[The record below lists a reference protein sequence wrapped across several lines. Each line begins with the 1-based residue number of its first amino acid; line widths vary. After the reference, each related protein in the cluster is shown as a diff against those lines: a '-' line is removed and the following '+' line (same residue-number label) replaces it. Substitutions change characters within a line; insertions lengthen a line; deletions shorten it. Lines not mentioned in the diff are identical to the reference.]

1 MIKFIEEIGKYM
13 ILLRAL
19 FHRPEK
25 FSMYWKETMRQM
37 LDIGIGSI
45 IIVGIVSTFVGAVT
59 AVQFSNQIINLD
71 IIPMWWLGYIVRDS
85 MVLELAPTITG
96 LLLAGKIGSNI
107 SSELGT
113 MRISEQIDALEIM
126 GVNTPAYLI
135 GPKIIAGVFVMPLL
149 VTMAVS
155 LGIVGGM
162 LSGVIGNYY
171 SVIEYVRGNQD
182 SFEPYFATLML
193 MKSAVFGFI
202 ITSVSCYYGY
212 NVKGGALQ
220 IGKASTKAVVNS
232 CIIIIIANFLIAF
245 LFLRYR

>member
-171 SVIEYVRGNQD
+171 SVISGATN
-182 SFEPYFATLML
+182 SF
-193 MKSAVFGFI
+193 G
-202 ITSVSCYYGY
+202 C
-212 NVKGGALQ
+212 
-220 IGKASTKAVVNS
+220 STN
-232 CIIIIIANFLIAF
+232 
-245 LFLRYR
+245 Y

>member
-135 GPKIIAGVFVMPLL
+135 GPKIIAGVFVMPIL

-245 LFLRYR
+245 LFL

>member
-245 LFLRYR
+245 LFL